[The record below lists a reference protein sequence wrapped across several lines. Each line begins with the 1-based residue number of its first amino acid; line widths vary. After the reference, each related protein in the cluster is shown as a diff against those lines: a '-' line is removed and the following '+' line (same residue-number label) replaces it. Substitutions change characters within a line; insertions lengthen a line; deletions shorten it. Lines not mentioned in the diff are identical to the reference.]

1 MHVCH
6 DLGYSDV
13 IAHAGYSQ
21 TSSTTQTM
29 GSPLY
34 LQGVRTAGG
43 VPVMYSH
50 LGGIT
55 SQTESKRK

>member
-1 MHVCH
+1 MHVRY

-13 IAHAGYSQ
+13 IAHAGHSQ

-34 LQGVRTAGG
+34 LQGVRTAG
-43 VPVMYSH
+43 VSVMDSH
-50 LGGIT
+50 LRGTT
-55 SQTESKRK
+55 SQTERKRK